1 MGETLEE
8 FGERTHYRT
17 LLAMEEHA
25 GHSVAY
31 LLHELGYTDLF
42 KLADENPGN
51 IYYMPFIGPK
61 RFVKIVEC
69 LQSRGLDFDY
79 DAFLPFAKLSPE
91 ES

>member
-1 MGETLEE
+1 MLESTEKFGNRLDFKTLHVMEE
-8 FGERTHYRT
+8 F
-17 LLAMEEHA
+17 A

-61 RFVKIVEC
+61 RFSKIVSC
-69 LQSRGLDFDY
+69 LKSKGLDFDY
-79 DAFLPFAKLSPE
+79 DAYLPFGALTPE
-91 ES
+91 R